1 MALDQSIVVVNEY
14 TLKTGQ
20 GKGSRGAT
28 PGKYVLRYMARDK
41 ATQTLSQ
48 IRRDNIDTFVTRYMA
63 RADAVQELSVT
74 DDVPP
79 SPTRKRRTADT
90 TDTSTARD
98 DNDTSADVLIRSQ
111 ADLDALATQLRH
123 ARAQLNVMDGSADAG
138 NDEVVN
144 KNDVKYQFRQA
155 QLLGGVG
162 FTRGNV
168 SMSHEALTDHA
179 AAIQSYFDAGKTV
192 MKTVL
197 SFDHAYLREHNIVP
211 KDMPAPPRGGY
222 RGTIDEMKLRYAV
235 MAGVD
240 RMGRTHYDDLDYIGV
255 IQVDTEHVH
264 AHLVMVDRGEGTVMR
279 DGTQRGKISADA
291 RSQLRRGVDA
301 YLDEHSYIA
310 HYSASVDYERQ
321 NVVSFIKNW
330 AVNTMVRESS
340 AQWIVSNLPNDETQW
355 RAGSNRESM
364 RRANAIVR
372 GLVEERL
379 DDPHS
384 PMHRAMQ
391 QIEQYADA
399 RTRREGLARNE
410 RDALVLRGRKRVI
423 DQAVNGVYG
432 VLAALPRADRQ
443 AVSTQ
448 LMRVMT
454 MDADELY
461 EAVRTGRDIT
471 TGSVGKQSRRS
482 ADGTAQRGVQ
492 RESVTLTEFGMRLRT
507 YTSRRDYH
515 LAQREVYE
523 TAMRDWEK
531 AYQDGRA
538 SLASKVMFDHA
549 EQEAAYHARAGQ
561 KYTQVFGGVHNDT
574 KWREQWEQV
583 AELGDRCVRLGAMR
597 KDTSLRQMKDE
608 DAAERQ
614 GVEIY
619 GVAGA
624 GSLTRKGAA
633 GKVARDHI
641 DAQLDRLRD
650 EYAQAVDA
658 INRQWAQYGAH
669 IAVVTG
675 DGDDAQDEDDVQ
687 RLHLR
692 RSSLPERTDTSA
704 TDQPGA
710 GGDSS
715 DEDVTVHTPGA
726 ALACVVAPEFSAAEV
741 QGIDMHDMRNEI
753 TDDVPVG
760 KKTRQRFSARTAAR
774 RRALDRARAFMEAS
788 GQSAQTVQLESAE
801 RDISR
806 AEETVELLDATD
818 GVLISD
824 IAQHVARLREDKAV
838 RAERSRAA
846 EVQRDV
852 AQDDAEA
859 ANDVPQR
866 TAAREAYEVDSLD
879 GMGYTFN
886 LDKRVRAKVNT
897 EMDAAARR
905 AVDEY
910 TRDNA
915 AQQYVHDRRRGG
927 PHSPGE

>member
-14 TLKTGQ
+14 TLKTGE

-74 DDVPP
+74 DDVP
-79 SPTRKRRTADT
+79 SYPTRKRRTVDT
-90 TDTSTARD
+90 ADTSTARD

-111 ADLDALATQLRH
+111 ADLDALAAQLRH
-123 ARAQLNVMDGSADAG
+123 ARAQLGVMDGSADTD

-144 KNDVKYQFRQA
+144 KNDVKYRFRQA

-179 AAIQSYFDAGKTV
+179 AAIQSHFDAGKTV

-197 SFDHAYLREHNIVP
+197 SFDHDYLREHNIVP

-222 RGTIDEMKLRYAV
+222 RGMIDEMKLRYGV

-264 AHLVMVDRGEGTVMR
+264 AHLVLVDRGDGTLMR
-279 DGTQRGKISADA
+279 DGTQRGKINADA
-291 RSQLRRGVDA
+291 RSQLRRGMDV

-399 RTRREGLARNE
+399 RTRREGLARDE
-410 RDALVLRGRKRVI
+410 RDALVSRGRTRVI

-443 AVSTQ
+443 AVSTP

-461 EAVRTGRDIT
+461 EAVRVGRDIT
-471 TGSVGKQSRRS
+471 VPS
-482 ADGTAQRGVQ
+482 ARQQREQGTDNAAQRDTQ

-574 KWREQWEQV
+574 QWREQWEQV

-614 GVEIY
+614 GIEIY

-624 GSLTRKGAA
+624 GSLTRTGAA
-633 GKVARDHI
+633 GKAARDHI

-669 IAVVTG
+669 IAVVAG
-675 DGDDAQDEDDVQ
+675 DGDAQDDNDVQ

-692 RSSLPERTDTSA
+692 RSSLPERTATSA
-704 TDQPGA
+704 TDQSST
-710 GGDSS
+710 GGSG

-726 ALACVVAPEFSAAEV
+726 ALECVVAPEFSAAEV
-741 QGIDMHDMRNEI
+741 QGVDMHDMRNEI
-753 TDDVPVG
+753 TEDVPVG

-774 RRALDRARAFMEAS
+774 RRALDRARSFMEAS

-824 IAQHVARLREDKAV
+824 IAQHVARLREDKAA

-846 EVQRDV
+846 DAQRDA
-852 AQDDAEA
+852 AQDDVEA
-859 ANDVPQR
+859 ADDVPQR

-910 TRDNA
+910 TRDDA
-915 AQQYVHDRRRGG
+915 VRQYARDRRRGG